1 MQTAPTPKGHF
12 FARVSMVI
20 PGMGSLAMVRVQ
32 NLSFQLFSSKKKI
45 TAKLTP
51 DPSNC

>member
-12 FARVSMVI
+12 FARVSMLI
-20 PGMGSLAMVRVQ
+20 PGMGSLAMVRVH
-32 NLSFQLFSSKKKI
+32 NLSFQRFSSKKKKLL
-45 TAKLTP
+45 KLTP